1 MMSEATRRSLLQIC
15 PNDHPP
21 FKDLCRYYAA
31 AAKSLGWSV
40 TTLFLSSPRE
50 EPLDHARYLNATDLR
65 RTAVLAQSLENAAE
79 STPGGTQP
87 TIALCHRYRA
97 YRVLMASNLPV
108 STVVTVAHEF
118 GFFARRQRRLAL
130 RTRRLTRG
138 RRLIFAGV
146 SDAVQRELQAVDP
159 HAVLLPNG
167 IDLNHTDRQRLGRA
181 EARAFFGLTEDTF
194 CVGVVGRLH
203 PKKSPALALEGFRL
217 AARTMPSAQLIF
229 IGSGE
234 LAASLQRAARDL
246 PVTFA
251 GFVPEAARYFSGL
264 DLLVLPSSSKEA
276 FGMVALEAM
285 AAELPVL
292 SSPAP
297 GPSYVLGIQGD
308 YFEPATPSMLAQALS
323 SAYERWQVAGAA
335 SANRTTA
342 DSKSAAKASR
352 ERVAALFSV
361 EAAAQRLQQLAD
373 SVCADQ

>member
-1 MMSEATRRSLLQIC
+1 MMSETTKRSLLQIC

-21 FKDLCRYYAA
+21 FKDLCRYYAT

-40 TTLFLSSPRE
+40 TTLFLGSPRE
-50 EPLDHARYLNATDLR
+50 DPLEHARYLNATDLR
-65 RTAVLAQSLENAAE
+65 RTAVLAQFLENEAE
-79 STPGGTQP
+79 SAPGGAQP

-97 YRVLMASNLPV
+97 FRILMASDLAV

-118 GFFARRQRRLAL
+118 GFFARLQRRLAV
-130 RTRRLTRG
+130 RTRRLIGR

-167 IDLNHTDRQRLGRA
+167 IDLNRADRQRLGRA
-181 EARAFFGLTEDTF
+181 EARAFFGLTDDTF

-217 AARTMPSAQLIF
+217 AARAMPGAHLIF

-297 GPSYVLGIQGD
+297 GPSYVLGTQGD
-308 YFEPATPSMLAQALS
+308 YFQPPTPSTLAQALS
-323 SAYERWQVAGAA
+323 SAYQQWQMAGGAP
-335 SANRTTA
+335 A
-342 DSKSAAKASR
+342 DSKSAAKAVR

-373 SVCADQ
+373 SVCTDQ